1 MLQEFNY
8 SRPDTLDEV
17 LSIIAEQGDRT
28 KVFSGGTDLFV
39 DIRAGL
45 EKPESVIDLKGVDSL
60 HELSFDKKE
69 GLSIGACVTINEL
82 IEYDVVEKHF
92 PILLF
97 AGRELATHQLR
108 NRATVVGNIVTASP
122 CGDMASPLLCQ
133 EAALVVTSRRDSKK
147 IPFMEFITGVK
158 KTVLQPDEIV
168 EKIIVPTTMIDA
180 RGGYKK
186 LKRIRGHDL
195 GVVSTA
201 LIKRNGTL
209 RIAISSAAPT
219 PILLSDFPSDVS
231 TETVQAAAQ
240 KVIRPIDDVRC
251 SAEYRAFMV
260 NIFIERLMEEVM

>member
-1 MLQEFNY
+1 MLHDFNY
-8 SRPDTLDEV
+8 HRPDSLDEV
-17 LSIIAEQGDRT
+17 LSIIAENGDRA

-45 EKPESVIDLKGVDSL
+45 AKPERVIDLKGIGSL

-69 GLSIGACVTINEL
+69 GLAIGACVTINEL
-82 IEYDVVEKHF
+82 IEYTVVEKHF
-92 PILLF
+92 PILSI

-122 CGDMASPLLCQ
+122 CGDMASPLLCL
-133 EAALVVTSRRDSKK
+133 EAALVVTSQKSSKK

-201 LIKRNGTL
+201 LLKRNGTM

-219 PILLSDFPSDVS
+219 PILLPDYPSHVS
-231 TETVQAAAQ
+231 T
-240 KVIRPIDDVRC
+240 K
-251 SAEYRAFMV
+251 FMV
-260 NIFIERLMEEVM
+260 NVFIERLMKEVI

>member
-1 MLQEFNY
+1 MLHKFN
-8 SRPDTLDEV
+8 SHRPDSLDEA
-17 LSIIAEQGDRT
+17 LSHIAEKGESA

-45 EKPESVIDLKGVDSL
+45 AKPERVIDLKGIGSL
-60 HELSFDKKE
+60 HDLSFNKKE

-82 IEYDVVEKHF
+82 IDYTLVKKHF
-92 PILLF
+92 PILLI

-122 CGDMASPLLCQ
+122 CGDMASPLLCL
-133 EAALVVTSRRDSKK
+133 EAVAVVTSVTGSKK

-158 KTVLQPDEIV
+158 KTVLTPGEIV
-168 EKIIVPTTMIDA
+168 EKLIVPTTMIDA
-180 RGGYKK
+180 QGGYKK

-201 LIKRNGTL
+201 LLKRNGTM

-219 PILLSDFPSDVS
+219 PVLLPDFPSS
-231 TETVQAAAQ
+231 ASAETVQKAAQ
-240 KVIRPIDDVRC
+240 RVIRPIDDVRC
-251 SAEYRAFMV
+251 TAEYRAFMV
-260 NIFIERLMEEVM
+260 KVFIQRLMEEVK